1 MRIFGAPLLVIT
13 LLIAAACTTPVS
25 TYHNACIEGNLAFA
39 DEVACIKANVR
50 ESGLR
55 RDTLVQEYLMT
66 SDILLQQVQR
76 GEITEDQARL
86 QLTRKLNEI
95 RKTQAEI
102 EAAQAYRDRVSFGWG
117 SGGWGYGVGWGHP
130 YHDFYGCR
138 YDPFHPLCWP

>member
-1 MRIFGAPLLVIT
+1 MKLRLFGFFLALLFIT
-13 LLIAAACTTPVS
+13 ACTTPVS

-39 DEVACIKANVR
+39 EQVACIKANVR
-50 ESGLR
+50 ETGLR

-66 SDILLQQVQR
+66 GDLLVGQVQR

-95 RKTQAEI
+95 KRTQAEI
-102 EAAQAYRDRVSFGWG
+102 EAAQAYRDRVNFGWG

-130 YHDFYGCR
+130 FYGYSNCR
-138 YDPFHPLCWP
+138 YDPYHPFCWP